1 MVTFVFNHTAPAY
14 MSVWLSS
21 SVTVNPH
28 KAQYME
34 CFVNMKLDTQPKDVS
49 DHCITRCHY
58 WGLWYIFDTGI
69 WFSTLENGTHRLSRN
84 IVRNYHYS
92 LHNNPEDGSS
102 LFGTGSL
109 MRPKCFAQERCSTSI
124 CVSWKLLVH
133 TWHST
138 WADISFE
145 PCIAFHFNWQLLALG
160 HFLQV
165 EGHWVDKSQTYSCS
179 TVENKGYYHLLD
191 TQSNFWEFLS
201 QMMHGQYVSFHK
213 GSLGK

>member
-1 MVTFVFNHTAPAY
+1 MFQTI
-14 MSVWLSS
+14 
-21 SVTVNPH
+21 
-28 KAQYME
+28 
-34 CFVNMKLDTQPKDVS
+34 VS
-49 DHCITRCHY
+49 QDATTED
-58 WGLWYIFDTGI
+58 FDTYLIQGFDSWPLKMGPI
-69 WFSTLENGTHRLSRN
+69 GCPETL
-84 IVRNYHYS
+84 VRNYHHS

-109 MRPKCFAQERCSTSI
+109 MRPKCFAQERCSTSV
-124 CVSWKLLVH
+124 CVWWKLLVH

-165 EGHWVDKSQTYSCS
+165 DGHWVDKLQTYICS

-201 QMMHGQYVSFHK
+201 QMMYGQYVSFHK
-213 GSLGK
+213 GSIGK